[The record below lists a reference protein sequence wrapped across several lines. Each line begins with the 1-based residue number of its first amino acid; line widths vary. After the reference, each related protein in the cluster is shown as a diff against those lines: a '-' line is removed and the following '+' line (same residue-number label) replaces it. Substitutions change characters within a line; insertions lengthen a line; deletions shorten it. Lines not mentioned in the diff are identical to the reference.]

1 MDSQF
6 YDNELRC
13 TFKYMAYLC
22 LSDAHSKPTRDL
34 GEVGPGVIQ
43 LICVN
48 NDIVHL
54 VYAN

>member
-6 YDNELRC
+6 YDNELKC